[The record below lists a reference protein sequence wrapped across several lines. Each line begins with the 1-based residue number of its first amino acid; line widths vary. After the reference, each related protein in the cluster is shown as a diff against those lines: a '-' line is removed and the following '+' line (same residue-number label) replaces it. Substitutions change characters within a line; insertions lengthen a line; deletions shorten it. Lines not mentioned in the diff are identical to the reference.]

1 MGDLRLVVAQIE
13 GNNPNQSA
21 LLVNIMITK
30 HSSLNGCQLNLFC
43 IRLNVVLL
51 FPELSVVV
59 LLKRVHGGTMGNKV
73 TCCKISSLVCVG
85 LIRVIVRSS
94 GFGCMNHLIFFLQSH
109 DNHFQSLT
117 CFGLSDPVACRS

>member
-1 MGDLRLVVAQIE
+1 MLVVAQIE

-51 FPELSVVV
+51 SHELSVVV
-59 LLKRVHGGTMGNKV
+59 LLKRMHGGTMGNKV
-73 TCCKISSLVCVG
+73 TYAVK
-85 LIRVIVRSS
+85 
-94 GFGCMNHLIFFLQSH
+94 SH
-109 DNHFQSLT
+109 H
-117 CFGLSDPVACRS
+117 